1 MFCDVQ
7 IVKNIEKR
15 TELCHLLIAD
25 GELSPCWK
33 KHEATR
39 SILILCSSSFD
50 LKY

>member
-7 IVKNIEKR
+7 IVKNIEKKLNR
-15 TELCHLLIAD
+15 AIC
-25 GELSPCWK
+25 LSQTVNWVLAGK
-33 KHEATR
+33 KNEATH